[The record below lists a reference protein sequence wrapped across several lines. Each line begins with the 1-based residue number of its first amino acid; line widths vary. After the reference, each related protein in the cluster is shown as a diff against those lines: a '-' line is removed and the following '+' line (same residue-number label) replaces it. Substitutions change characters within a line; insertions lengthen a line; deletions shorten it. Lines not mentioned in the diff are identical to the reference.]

1 MLSQQQQTCIE
12 SASGDQQA
20 FVWDRRLL
28 HQSIQI
34 KNKREDT
41 YESLEISP
49 SLLQR
54 GFNSARVNKEL
65 FKAGLRPSPRGSYHS
80 SEVPNLHRTN
90 PGISQI
96 W

>member
-1 MLSQQQQTCIE
+1 MLSQQQQTCVE

-41 YESLEISP
+41 YESLETSP
-49 SLLQR
+49 SLLQC
-54 GFNSARVNKEL
+54 GFISARVNKEL
-65 FKAGLRPSPRGSYHS
+65 FEAGLLPLLRG
-80 SEVPNLHRTN
+80 T
-90 PGISQI
+90 
-96 W
+96 